1 MQTPSKK
8 GVRWAF
14 DVSNSP
20 FGGAAEPSTP
30 ETSTSSLAYVNSQII
45 AHGFARAPLDLSDL
59 GRDEQNRVV
68 KCVLGMLS
76 QRVDDMTRAEDISTR
91 LRTLSYE
98 HERLGNM
105 LRAAKSQVIQAEKET
120 EAARTKAN
128 SLTKDLA
135 SATTAHTRTSAHLAQ
150 QTSAIAAL
158 RAASTADARKR
169 EQDVARLKER
179 WQKLA
184 SEQSKLGSIGSGLI
198 CANWA
203 VVDGNEQY
211 VGGGGGGEEVGEG
224 AMRDAVEARER
235 LTEENDVF
243 REVLVKILGVVGE
256 HLKEREVKDV
266 KIPSAAALFQPPA
279 TEDDAGPALNA
290 YRILR
295 DLVHHLAIST
305 STTSAAHDEE
315 ERALA
320 RSKAEEH
327 RVEIR
332 AWEQRVD
339 NLEREVARLT
349 GELAASNDFAEKGRI
364 LIEQM
369 ANDRKVLQKNVE
381 EHAAGET
388 AALAAQRQE
397 LEDERAKFTDA
408 AIRLA
413 RERSEFEAER
423 LQYAEEKREWAMRR
437 VVEVEEMQRGPPFPE
452 AHELEDVLDE
462 NMAEPE
468 PEPEVETVPES
479 KPAPVSKPGPSNVSK
494 PGPKPGPGP
503 APKPGP
509 GLGDALRT
517 VLKAEKDAE
526 RKKRREERG
535 RLMKPSSPAKSKIG
549 KRGREGEQVGGG
561 KKARSGGPPLP
572 PQPVFNGG
580 LGGKVVVGGGTS
592 PKRGK
597 GSSSVQAGQEAEEA
611 SSSAPPDKPPSPKRL
626 GVPVTPRSLHP
637 AAQKAKARHYAPAVP
652 SPLSRILSMAESP
665 EERRGGGAS
674 GVGVKS
680 PPGMNA
686 EPGIAPGMGTGP
698 GTGAGGS
705 RPKSGLAV
713 KFAAAA
719 AAKAKIKEGK
729 EPRVVPLSESERAET
744 SKGNAL
750 ESEDKEAGASK
761 GMGKEAETS
770 KGKEVETSKGKGKER
785 AREEEEREKDEGRD
799 LDAIFAPR
807 PGAGPSGAGP
817 STRSGIPTK
826 GGKQGGPMRVAL
838 KRGATPR
845 KAAVGGVR
853 AKRAA
858 GWRG

>member
-135 SATTAHTRTSAHLAQ
+135 SAITAHTRTSAHLAQ

-158 RAASTADARKR
+158 RSASTADARKR

-211 VGGGGGGEEVGEG
+211 VGGGGGGGEEVGEG

-243 REVLVKILGVVGE
+243 REVLVKILGIVGE

-295 DLVHHLAIST
+295 DLVHQLAIST

-349 GELAASNDFAEKGRI
+349 GELAASNDFAEKGRV

-437 VVEVEEMQRGPPFPE
+437 VVEVEEMQRGPPLPKS
-452 AHELEDVLDE
+452 HELEDVPDE

-468 PEPEVETVPES
+468 PEPEPES

-494 PGPKPGPGP
+494 PGPKSGP
-503 APKPGP
+503 APKPGQ

-561 KKARSGGPPLP
+561 KKARSWWGDESEERQGE
-572 PQPVFNGG
+572 F
-580 LGGKVVVGGGTS
+580 VGSGGT
-592 PKRGK
+592 
-597 GSSSVQAGQEAEEA
+597 
-611 SSSAPPDKPPSPKRL
+611 
-626 GVPVTPRSLHP
+626 
-637 AAQKAKARHYAPAVP
+637 
-652 SPLSRILSMAESP
+652 
-665 EERRGGGAS
+665 GG
-674 GVGVKS
+674 
-680 PPGMNA
+680 
-686 EPGIAPGMGTGP
+686 
-698 GTGAGGS
+698 
-705 RPKSGLAV
+705 
-713 KFAAAA
+713 
-719 AAKAKIKEGK
+719 
-729 EPRVVPLSESERAET
+729 
-744 SKGNAL
+744 
-750 ESEDKEAGASK
+750 
-761 GMGKEAETS
+761 
-770 KGKEVETSKGKGKER
+770 
-785 AREEEEREKDEGRD
+785 
-799 LDAIFAPR
+799 
-807 PGAGPSGAGP
+807 
-817 STRSGIPTK
+817 
-826 GGKQGGPMRVAL
+826 
-838 KRGATPR
+838 
-845 KAAVGGVR
+845 
-853 AKRAA
+853 
-858 GWRG
+858 

>member
-20 FGGAAEPSTP
+20 FGAAVEPSTP

-45 AHGFARAPLDLSDL
+45 AHGFARAPMDLSEL
-59 GRDEQNRVV
+59 GREEQNRVV
-68 KCVLGMLS
+68 KCILGMLS
-76 QRVDDMTRAEDISTR
+76 QRVDDMTRAEDLSTR

-105 LRAAKSQVIQAEKET
+105 LRAAKSQVMQAEKEA

-128 SLTKDLA
+128 ALTKEVT

-158 RAASTADARKR
+158 RTASIADSRKR

-184 SEQSKLGSIGSGLI
+184 SEQSKLGSVGSGLI

-211 VGGGGGGEEVGEG
+211 VGMGGEEVGEG
-224 AMRDAVEARER
+224 AIRDAVEARER

-243 REVLVKILGVVGE
+243 REVLVKILNAIGE
-256 HLKEREVKDV
+256 HLREREVKDV
-266 KIPSAAALFQPPA
+266 KIPTPAGLFQPPA
-279 TEDDAGPALNA
+279 MEDDAGPALNA
-290 YRILR
+290 YRTLR
-295 DLVHHLAIST
+295 DLVHRLAIST
-305 STTSAAHDEE
+305 SSTSAAQDEE

-320 RSKAEEH
+320 RQKAEEH
-327 RVEIR
+327 REEIR
-332 AWEQRVD
+332 AWEERVD
-339 NLEREVARLT
+339 KLEREIARLS

-369 ANDRKVLQKNVE
+369 ANDRKALQKNAE
-381 EHAAGET
+381 EHAT
-388 AALAAQRQE
+388 HRQE

-413 RERSEFEAER
+413 RERSEFEASAER
-423 LQYAEEKREWAMRR
+423 LQHAEEKREWAMHK
-437 VVEVEEMQRGPPFPE
+437 VAEAEEMQQAQPEPGPISKP
-452 AHELEDVLDE
+452 
-462 NMAEPE
+462 EPE
-468 PEPEVETVPES
+468 PEPVPDAHMADLDPEVE
-479 KPAPVSKPGPSNVSK
+479 
-494 PGPKPGPGP
+494 PK
-503 APKPGP
+503 P

-517 VLKAEKDAE
+517 VLKAEKEAE
-526 RKKRREERG
+526 KRKRREERG
-535 RLMKPSSPAKSKIG
+535 KLMKPSSPVKTKTG
-549 KRGREGEQVGGG
+549 KRGREGSGSGRETGKE
-561 KKARSGGPPLP
+561 KKARSVAPPP
-572 PQPVFNGG
+572 PQPVFVPSP
-580 LGGKVVVGGGTS
+580 KPPTS
-592 PKRGK
+592 PGK
-597 GSSSVQAGQEAEEA
+597 A
-611 SSSAPPDKPPSPKRL
+611 SSSTQPPSPKPLAPPSNPKRSTVPTV
-626 GVPVTPRSLHP
+626 VPVTPRSLHP
-637 AAQKAKARHYAPAVP
+637 AAQRAKARHYAPAVP
-652 SPLSRILSMAESP
+652 SPLSRILSMAASP
-665 EERRGGGAS
+665 EGRGDVPEAGPSRSPGGGGGAR
-674 GVGVKS
+674 VKS
-680 PPGMNA
+680 PPGMGGGVNTGV
-686 EPGIAPGMGTGP
+686 EPKSPGRSAGSKSP
-698 GTGAGGS
+698 G

-719 AAKAKIKEGK
+719 AAKAKTKETK
-729 EPRVVPLSESERAET
+729 EPRLVPLSETEPARSET
-744 SKGNAL
+744 S
-750 ESEDKEAGASK
+750 
-761 GMGKEAETS
+761 
-770 KGKEVETSKGKGKER
+770 KGKER

-807 PGAGPSGAGP
+807 PGPSTGPSAGPRSGAVK
-817 STRSGIPTK
+817 SGAV
-826 GGKQGGPMRVAL
+826 GKPMRVAV

-858 GWRG
+858 AWRG